1 MLVTRI
7 LTAPRTPWENDEFL
21 FAEGVRHFDPSR
33 YHPHPPGYPLYILI
47 GKVFAAVLHDPWR
60 ALVVA
65 AIVAAPVGFVA
76 IARAFRNWI
85 DDPDLAVCGALV
97 FYFSASMLLH
107 GTLALSD
114 GVSIAFLGLALWG
127 ISAVGPAGSRRYQA
141 APDGA
146 SPAGEPPPRQ
156 AAPDGVSPAG
166 EPAPRQAAPT
176 RDALRGAGSQ
186 PASQRTEPSS
196 QRAAPAN
203 QRTAILVGLCCSAAI
218 GCRPQLLVPI
228 LPMLAIALWRMATM
242 RQRVACLAT
251 FGFVSLMWMLPLIDA
266 AGGLDA
272 LVAYETKQAAYVA
285 SHDAAMSRGAKSA
298 AQIFLRFVIHPWGSK
313 YVTIPLFAAA
323 LLGIPAALRR
333 WRALLPLLVF
343 SAVQLAFE
351 LRTMD
356 PADAAR
362 YNLPSMIFVALL
374 VALGLDVIRRSSGIR
389 AVPWLGAALFAA
401 ASFFYVKPILAA
413 RTHGPSPPAAAAAY
427 ANAHFPPNTVV
438 LYDQSLRPAAEYLL
452 RFRTESIEKGLAA
465 LTDRPDVPAVM
476 LVDGGSPSPETMV
489 FSWPTSDAYGK
500 LTRNLYRQV
509 TLDPVRPDERYLP
522 LAGVYPLERTPE
534 GDEWRWLAREA
545 ALRLPRTHGPAVRL
559 AFRLSPDAPYEE
571 NTVHVAVN
579 GRAAGTVV
587 ARKHAAAAIDVPL
600 PPEPDAVVAVRSEHS
615 FAPATVLRNQ
625 DPRLLAVQLVAV
637 GRP

>member
-1 MLVTRI
+1 LHPARQARLGTIAAWWREAAGAALVLVTRI

-21 FAEGVRHFDPSR
+21 FAEGVRNFDPSR

-60 ALVVA
+60 ALVVV
-65 AIVAAPVGFVA
+65 AILAAPVGFVA

-97 FYFSASMLLH
+97 FYFSASMLVH

-114 GVSIAFLGLALWG
+114 GLSIAFLGLALWA
-127 ISAVGPAGSRRYQA
+127 ISAIGPAGSRRYEA
-141 APDGA
+141 APD
-146 SPAGEPPPRQ
+146 Q
-156 AAPDGVSPAG
+156 
-166 EPAPRQAAPT
+166 
-176 RDALRGAGSQ
+176 
-186 PASQRTEPSS
+186 
-196 QRAAPAN
+196 AN
-203 QRTAILVGLCCSAAI
+203 QRIAILVGLCCSAAT
-218 GCRPQLLVPI
+218 GCRPQLLIPI
-228 LPMLAIALWRMATM
+228 LPMLAIALWRMPTM

-266 AGGLDA
+266 AGGVDA

-313 YVTIPLFAAA
+313 YVTIPLLAAA

-343 SAVQLAFE
+343 TAVQLAFE
-351 LRTMD
+351 LHTMD

-374 VALGLDVIRRSSGIR
+374 VALGLDVIGRRSGIR
-389 AVPWLGAALFAA
+389 AVPWLGAAVFAA
-401 ASFFYVKPILAA
+401 GSFFYVKPILAA

-427 ANAHFPPNTVV
+427 ANAHFAPNTVV

-452 RFRTESIEKGLAA
+452 RFKTESIEKGLAA

-476 LVDGGSPSPETMV
+476 LVDGGSSSPETMV
-489 FSWPTSDAYGK
+489 FSWPASDAYGK

-545 ALRLPRTHGPAVRL
+545 ALRLPRTHGPVVRL

-571 NTVHVAVN
+571 NRVHLAVN
-579 GRAAGTVV
+579 GRAVGTVV
-587 ARKHAAAAIDVPL
+587 ARKNAASPIDVPL
-600 PPEPDAVVAVRSEHS
+600 PPEPDVVVAVRSEQS

-637 GRP
+637 DRP